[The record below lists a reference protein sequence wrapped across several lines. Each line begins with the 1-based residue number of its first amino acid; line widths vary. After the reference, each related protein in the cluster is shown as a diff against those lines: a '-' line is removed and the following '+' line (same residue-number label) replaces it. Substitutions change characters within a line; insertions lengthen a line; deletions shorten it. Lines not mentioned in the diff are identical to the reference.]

1 MLRREIELETSGVQ
15 ERDTISE
22 VPRER
27 PRMRVKD
34 VIWKAIA
41 LIVVLIL
48 AVIFVMIGM
57 KLAWIGG

>member
-1 MLRREIELETSGVQ
+1 
-15 ERDTISE
+15 
-22 VPRER
+22 
-27 PRMRVKD
+27 MRVKD